1 MPGLTARGSQKSR
14 CASNH
19 RYLVSVGKIAD
30 LFHSDRS
37 WDSAVENLR
46 GLESEY
52 GEEAQARALNYAA
65 VYSGARGA
73 MIVDVVA
80 SRQRRYQSRVIQIV
94 SDWKNA
100 NAEHTIA
107 WLADHRLEREDY
119 GLSDNEVDTIQE
131 VAKRLCSFAAQQGLT
146 APDQEDQVCRLW
158 ADRYGAFEHAPML
171 DPVVGSVKGIGLA
184 LFAYARMR
192 SGADAI
198 KPDVRVKKGLRS
210 LGFSVPD
217 DEHAVLL
224 VATAAAEDIGMSRL
238 VLDQLLWWL
247 GND

>member
-1 MPGLTARGSQKSR
+1 M
-14 CASNH
+14 
-19 RYLVSVGKIAD
+19 SVGKIAD

-119 GLSDNEVDTIQE
+119 GFSDNEVDTIQE
-131 VAKRLCSFAAQQGLT
+131 VAKRLCSFAAQKGNWRT
-146 APDQEDQVCRLW
+146 RKIKVCRLW
-158 ADRYGAFEHAPML
+158 ADRYGAFEHALKL

-217 DEHAVLL
+217 DDHAVLL

>member
-1 MPGLTARGSQKSR
+1 MAEIP
-14 CASNH
+14 
-19 RYLVSVGKIAD
+19 D
-30 LFHSDRS
+30 LFRS
-37 WDSAVENLR
+37 SPDWRGAVERLLD
-46 GLESEY
+46 LEREH
-52 GEEAQARALNYAA
+52 GEEARTRALNYAA

-80 SRQRRYQSRVIQIV
+80 SRQRRYQTRVMQIV

-107 WLADHRLEREDY
+107 WLADHRLERDRY

-131 VAKRLCSFAAQQGLT
+131 VAKRLCSFAAQEGLT
-146 APDQEDQVCRLW
+146 APVQEDQVCRLW
-158 ADRYGAFEHAPML
+158 ADRYGPFEHAPKL

-192 SGADAI
+192 SGSDAI

-210 LGFSVPD
+210 LGFTVPD
-217 DEHAVLL
+217 DDHAMLL
-224 VATAAAEDIGMSRL
+224 IAKAAADEVGVSRL

-247 GND
+247 SE

>member
-1 MPGLTARGSQKSR
+1 MRRLRMGGVRAARRSSPDWLLMQRIMDSPGTRWAATDLRRRSGLPTRSLTLLLVAVRLS
-14 CASNH
+14 
-19 RYLVSVGKIAD
+19 RYLLAP
-30 LFHSDRS
+30 
-37 WDSAVENLR
+37 EP
-46 GLESEY
+46 
-52 GEEAQARALNYAA
+52 GE
-65 VYSGARGA
+65 
-73 MIVDVVA
+73 
-80 SRQRRYQSRVIQIV
+80 RQR
-94 SDWKNA
+94 
-100 NAEHTIA
+100 
-107 WLADHRLEREDY
+107 Y
-119 GLSDNEVDTIQE
+119 GLSDREVDTIHE
-131 VAKRLCSFAAQQGLT
+131 VANRLRAFAAQERLT
-146 APDQEDQVCRLW
+146 TAEQEDRLCRAW

-247 GND
+247 DND